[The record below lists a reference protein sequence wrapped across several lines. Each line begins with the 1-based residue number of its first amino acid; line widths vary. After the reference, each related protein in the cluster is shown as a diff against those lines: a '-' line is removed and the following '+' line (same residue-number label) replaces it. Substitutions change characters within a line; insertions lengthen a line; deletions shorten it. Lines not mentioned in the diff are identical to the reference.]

1 MTDSTPNKD
10 QLEQLAIQIQ
20 QDQIKKPC
28 RETGED

>member
-20 QDQIKKPC
+20 QDQIKKTLP
-28 RETGED
+28 RNG